1 MYYRSIKIILG
12 FLLSFLLIIISPLLF
27 SSIVNNFQANAMV
40 EVVKLKDNLGNYHFP
55 ISSKSELAQKYFD
68 QGMALTYGFNHAEA
82 ARFFDTGTKIDPN
95 CVMCYWGLA
104 YIQGPNINA
113 PMGEEQVSPAW
124 QAIQKAIAIS
134 DQGSPKEKAYIT
146 ALAQRYSEKPS
157 DDRSHLD
164 LAYAQAMGKLVQDY
178 PNDLDAA
185 TLYAEA
191 LMDTMPWDYW
201 QSNGELK
208 GDAKAI
214 VQTLESVIKRNPQH
228 PGANHLYIHVMEKER
243 PLQAVKAAD
252 NLRDLIAG
260 SGHLQHM
267 PSHIYIRVG
276 RYEDS
281 VIANQKGIE
290 ADRQY
295 LASAH
300 PDSIYKFAYVP
311 HNYHF
316 LWFSALMTGQQKIA
330 TEAAEKTADVNQDLM
345 RNPDFAGALQH
356 FYVVPLYTDV
366 RFGQWQ
372 KILGTPAPETDLK
385 YPTGVWHYA
394 RGMAFANQGEQNK
407 ARKELAQLQNLM
419 IDPEL
424 QELKIWGFNPTS
436 SVLEIASEVLAGEIA
451 KFDKDYTQ
459 AINHLRQATTLED
472 NLVYTEPPDWYSPTH
487 NLLGKILL
495 ESDRLVEA
503 EEAFREDLRIYPQNG
518 WSLSGLAQSLKKQ
531 GKIAEANTVQQE
543 YEEAWQ
549 YADFKL

>member
-1 MYYRSIKIILG
+1 
-12 FLLSFLLIIISPLLF
+12 
-27 SSIVNNFQANAMV
+27 
-40 EVVKLKDNLGNYHFP
+40 
-55 ISSKSELAQKYFD
+55 
-68 QGMALTYGFNHAEA
+68 
-82 ARFFDTGTKIDPN
+82 
-95 CVMCYWGLA
+95 
-104 YIQGPNINA
+104 
-113 PMGEEQVSPAW
+113 
-124 QAIQKAIAIS
+124 
-134 DQGSPKEKAYIT
+134 
-146 ALAQRYSEKPS
+146 
-157 DDRSHLD
+157 
-164 LAYAQAMGKLVQDY
+164 
-178 PNDLDAA
+178 
-185 TLYAEA
+185 
-191 LMDTMPWDYW
+191 
-201 QSNGELK
+201 
-208 GDAKAI
+208 
-214 VQTLESVIKRNPQH
+214 
-228 PGANHLYIHVMEKER
+228 
-243 PLQAVKAAD
+243 VKAAD

>member
-1 MYYRSIKIILG
+1 MYYRTIKIIIG
-12 FLLSFLLIIISPLLF
+12 FLLSFLLIVISPLF
-27 SSIVNNFQANAMV
+27 FPSIVKNFQANAMV

-55 ISSKSELAQKYFD
+55 ISSKSALAQKYFD
-68 QGMALTYGFNHAEA
+68 QGIALTYGFNHAEA
-82 ARFFDTGTKIDPN
+82 ARFFDTATKIDPD

-134 DQGSPKEKAYIT
+134 DQGSDKEQAYIK
-146 ALAQRYSEKPS
+146 ALAQRYTEKPTE
-157 DDRSHLD
+157 DRDYLD
-164 LAYAQAMGKLVQDY
+164 LAYAKAMGKLAQDY

-208 GDAKAI
+208 GEAKTIA
-214 VQTLESVIKRNPQH
+214 QTLESVIKRNPQH

-243 PLQAVKAAD
+243 PLQAVKSAD
-252 NLRDLIAG
+252 NLRDLIPG

-295 LASAH
+295 LASSH

-330 TEAAEKTADVNQDLM
+330 TEAAKKTADVNQYFM
-345 RNPDFAGALQH
+345 RDPDFAGALQH
-356 FYVVPLYTDV
+356 FYVVPLYTEV
-366 RFGQWQ
+366 RFSQWQ
-372 KILGTPAPETDLK
+372 KILDTPAPEPELK

-394 RGMAFANQGEQNK
+394 RGMALANQGEQNK
-407 ARKELAQLQNLM
+407 AKQELTQLQNF
-419 IDPEL
+419 INDPDL
-424 QELKIWGFNPTS
+424 QELKIGGFNSTS
-436 SVLEIASEVLAGEIA
+436 SVLEIASEVLTGEIA
-451 KFDKDYTQ
+451 KFAQDYTT
-459 AINHLRQATTLED
+459 AIDHLRKAAILED
-472 NLVYTEPPDWYSPTH
+472 KLIYTEPPDWYSPTH
-487 NLLGKILL
+487 NLLGNILL
-495 ESDRLVEA
+495 ESDRLSEA
-503 EEAFREDLRIYPQNG
+503 EEAFREDLRIYPKNG
-518 WSLSGLAQSLKKQ
+518 WSLYGLAQSLEKQ
-531 GKIAEANTVQQE
+531 GKIAEAKAVQQE

-549 YADFKL
+549 YADFTL